1 MTSRHQNI
9 PAKPFQARCSD
20 QAVRRSGGQR
30 SAVSGQRLAVSGQQ
44 SASSGQAVSGQRSAV
59 SGQAEDFLASALPC
73 SLVLSDQCRLYL
85 LSLSISMSNSLI
97 IMLLELFSSSHTTE
111 AYKSIIGIKHS
122 DANFHSLDVFEKAV
136 NSCSAAQNA
145 ANGVSGAQ
153 TAAQKSENSVWRMQ

>member
-1 MTSRHQNI
+1 MPGAHAATQN
-9 PAKPFQARCSD
+9 AENSVSSAQAAA
-20 QAVRRSGGQR
+20 QNAVNG
-30 SAVSGQRLAVSGQQ
+30 VSGAQAAAQNVVN
-44 SASSGQAVSGQRSAV
+44 SASGAG
-59 SGQAEDFLASALPC
+59 GQAEDFLASALPC
-73 SLVLSDQCRLYL
+73 SLVLFDQCRLYL

-153 TAAQKSENSVWRMQ
+153 TAAQKSEYSVWRMQYCSILRIY

>member
-1 MTSRHQNI
+1 MVCLAH
-9 PAKPFQARCSD
+9 
-20 QAVRRSGGQR
+20 RRQPR
-30 SAVSGQRLAVSGQQ
+30 SLNTVSGACSTAAYCAYINKKCTNNTQTA
-44 SASSGQAVSGQRSAV
+44 
-59 SGQAEDFLASALPC
+59 C
-73 SLVLSDQCRLYL
+73 SLVLFDQCRLYL

-153 TAAQKSENSVWRMQ
+153 TAAQKSENSVWRMQYCSILRIY